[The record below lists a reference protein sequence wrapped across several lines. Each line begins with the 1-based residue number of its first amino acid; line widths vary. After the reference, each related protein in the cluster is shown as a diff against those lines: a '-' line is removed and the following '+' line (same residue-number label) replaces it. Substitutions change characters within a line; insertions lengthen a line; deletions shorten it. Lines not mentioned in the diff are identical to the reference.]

1 MYSIYLYSSAQKVCA
16 YLDKCKDFRSIKN
29 EVYKSTQENSFGYLV
44 KLKHTINVFFV
55 IAYMGNDN
63 KRGCGSGCGLISNL
77 QF

>member
-44 KLKHTINVFFV
+44 KMKHTINGV
-55 IAYMGNDN
+55 
-63 KRGCGSGCGLISNL
+63 L
-77 QF
+77 